1 MTIRFNNIREASN
14 RKEKVTDVRF
24 HPLLIPLVAIGLGL
38 FSHQYVFK
46 LSMPAGNH
54 PTWLVAGIFFC
65 LVGLSI
71 NALGL
76 RELKRTNQNPSPR
89 TPTPELVVSGPY
101 RVTRNP
107 MYLGFGV
114 IQIGL
119 GLLLNNL
126 WISLLTVPAWIV
138 VQYVAILPEEN
149 YLEEKFGD
157 SYRQYKASVRRWM

>member
-1 MTIRFNNIREASN
+1 
-14 RKEKVTDVRF
+14 
-24 HPLLIPLVAIGLGL
+24 
-38 FSHQYVFK
+38 
-46 LSMPAGNH
+46 
-54 PTWLVAGIFFC
+54 
-65 LVGLSI
+65 
-71 NALGL
+71 
-76 RELKRTNQNPSPR
+76 
-89 TPTPELVVSGPY
+89 
-101 RVTRNP
+101 